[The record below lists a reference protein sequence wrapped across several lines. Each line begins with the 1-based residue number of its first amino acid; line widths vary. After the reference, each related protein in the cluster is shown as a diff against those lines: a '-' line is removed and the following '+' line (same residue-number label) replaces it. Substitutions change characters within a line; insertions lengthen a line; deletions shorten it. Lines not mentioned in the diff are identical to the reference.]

1 VVRDL
6 RADIAAE
13 AGARET
19 YEILFDRATDTGTKK
34 ALHYLLTREIAH
46 TKMFMLALESVGKL
60 TEPAFGNI
68 KPDETVNVYYH
79 LSANGAPQ
87 RGPWNQEPQFN
98 FIAHPE
104 KLIEHGEPVGAGPRK

>member
-1 VVRDL
+1 
-6 RADIAAE
+6 
-13 AGARET
+13 
-19 YEILFDRATDTGTKK
+19 
-34 ALHYLLTREIAH
+34 
-46 TKMFMLALESVGKL
+46 MFMLALESVGKL

-104 KLIEHGEPVGAGPRK
+104 KLIEHGEPVGAQGPGNKLCNAALSPATESSRGMKQPLSNQAFPHRPSSGPTEQK